1 MSFNALLENINRKN
15 RSYGQVG
22 NQSPAARIQRMNP
35 LLDTMSAVPIGPNVV
50 SQVNVPGAQNIGA
63 PQARGV
69 PLLPFAQNMPAPA
82 AQPMPVGEDVAPPN
96 VIPLNTPATEEIE
109 PTNIQL
115 DDPEEVVSE
124 DDTFFNQI
132 SRAAS
137 QGVEGVQQWASGV
150 AQDDEKMGK
159 LILALNSMRRK
170 PDAGIAA
177 AAREQIKGAQAERT
191 SNRTIEYLKSQGAS
205 STFMEIA
212 KTDPNK
218 ALIEFEKS
226 KKPVD
231 RKTLEDAAG
240 YKRYAD
246 TGERV
251 FPGVEKGK
259 DRKIIEDVAGRQRY
273 ADTGELTFPDIDVPA
288 KQEAPA
294 TEAARTRLD
303 QLIGKY
309 GQEQGSAM
317 FEREQQSHAIE
328 RARATVPPPPAAG
341 NLGIED
347 LQSARTQVRT
357 EFKQFDQ
364 PLEMID
370 QASVLANLA
379 GAGTGEENSQAEA
392 QLDKALAQVSGD
404 RQTSMLEVNRLAN
417 TGNLA
422 VRAGNVIS
430 KWLTGTQTEFT
441 LNEKKQLLG
450 ELKEFHE
457 ARRKDHEG
465 FLKDLYKQ
473 SNWPDDMVDKLFN
486 QRQEFVGGSGWSTT
500 SSGTKFKVV
509 Q

>member
-1 MSFNALLENINRKN
+1 
-15 RSYGQVG
+15 
-22 NQSPAARIQRMNP
+22 
-35 LLDTMSAVPIGPNVV
+35 
-50 SQVNVPGAQNIGA
+50 
-63 PQARGV
+63 
-69 PLLPFAQNMPAPA
+69 
-82 AQPMPVGEDVAPPN
+82 
-96 VIPLNTPATEEIE
+96 
-109 PTNIQL
+109 
-115 DDPEEVVSE
+115 
-124 DDTFFNQI
+124 
-132 SRAAS
+132 
-137 QGVEGVQQWASGV
+137 
-150 AQDDEKMGK
+150 
-159 LILALNSMRRK
+159 
-170 PDAGIAA
+170 
-177 AAREQIKGAQAERT
+177 
-191 SNRTIEYLKSQGAS
+191 
-205 STFMEIA
+205 
-212 KTDPNK
+212 
-218 ALIEFEKS
+218 
-226 KKPVD
+226 
-231 RKTLEDAAG
+231 
-240 YKRYAD
+240 
-246 TGERV
+246 V

-273 ADTGELTFPDIDVPA
+273 VDTGELTFPDIDVPA

>member
-1 MSFNALLENINRKN
+1 MNLGFPQRQPL
-15 RSYGQVG
+15 
-22 NQSPAARIQRMNP
+22 SPLDVQIMAGEPVIPVDTMAVQQARIDGSLP
-35 LLDTMSAVPIGPNVV
+35 PNI
-50 SQVNVPGAQNIGA
+50 QTQDLQMQQGLPQPPQAAA
-63 PQARGV
+63 PQVTAPEV
-69 PLLPFAQNMPAPA
+69 LPLTPPAQPEVDAPIDPKYVKGLVAAIKQGGIQGGDEGA
-82 AQPMPVGEDVAPPN
+82 AQGFGQWMQKVA
-96 VIPLNTPATEEIE
+96 
-109 PTNIQL
+109 
-115 DDPEEVVSE
+115 S
-124 DDTFFNQI
+124 
-132 SRAAS
+132 
-137 QGVEGVQQWASGV
+137 
-150 AQDDEKMGK
+150 DDEAMGSI
-159 LILALNSMRRK
+159 ILALNSLRTK
-170 PDAGIAA
+170 PDANLATA
-177 AAREQIKGAQAERT
+177 MREQISASRKQRKETAT
-191 SNRTIEYLKSQGAS
+191 KNRTLEVLKG
-205 STFMEIA
+205 
-212 KTDPNK
+212 
-218 ALIEFEKS
+218 L
-226 KKPVD
+226 
-231 RKTLEDAAG
+231 
-240 YKRYAD
+240 
-246 TGERV
+246 
-251 FPGVEKGK
+251 PGVTDEIMKIAEVDPLAAIKMAIEKKK

-273 ADTGELTFPDIDVPA
+273 VDTGELTFPDIDVPA

>member
-1 MSFNALLENINRKN
+1 MPI
-15 RSYGQVG
+15 
-22 NQSPAARIQRMNP
+22 SPG
-35 LLDTMSAVPIGPNVV
+35 LSAVTAQSLAPPTAQVPDPVAQELPLPQSQGLTPPVAQELPLPQSQGLTPPVAQEMGPPQPMELDLPKEIT
-50 SQVNVPGAQNIGA
+50 STDLAQGAVAAIKQGGIQG
-63 PQARGV
+63 GDEG
-69 PLLPFAQNMPAPA
+69 A
-82 AQPMPVGEDVAPPN
+82 AQGFGQWMQKVA
-96 VIPLNTPATEEIE
+96 
-109 PTNIQL
+109 
-115 DDPEEVVSE
+115 S
-124 DDTFFNQI
+124 
-132 SRAAS
+132 
-137 QGVEGVQQWASGV
+137 
-150 AQDDEKMGK
+150 DDEAMGSI
-159 LILALNSMRRK
+159 ILALNSLRTK
-170 PDAGIAA
+170 PDANLATA
-177 AAREQIKGAQAERT
+177 MREQISASRKQRKETAT
-191 SNRTIEYLKSQGAS
+191 KNRTLEVLKG
-205 STFMEIA
+205 
-212 KTDPNK
+212 
-218 ALIEFEKS
+218 L
-226 KKPVD
+226 
-231 RKTLEDAAG
+231 
-240 YKRYAD
+240 
-246 TGERV
+246 
-251 FPGVEKGK
+251 PGVTDEIMKIAEVDPLAAIKMAIEKK
-259 DRKIIEDVAGRQRY
+259 KR
-273 ADTGELTFPDIDVPA
+273 
-288 KQEAPA
+288 EAPA

>member
-1 MSFNALLENINRKN
+1 MKIAEVDPL
-15 RSYGQVG
+15 
-22 NQSPAARIQRMNP
+22 AAIKM
-35 LLDTMSAVPIGPNVV
+35 A
-50 SQVNVPGAQNIGA
+50 
-63 PQARGV
+63 
-69 PLLPFAQNMPAPA
+69 
-82 AQPMPVGEDVAPPN
+82 
-96 VIPLNTPATEEIE
+96 IE
-109 PTNIQL
+109 
-115 DDPEEVVSE
+115 
-124 DDTFFNQI
+124 
-132 SRAAS
+132 
-137 QGVEGVQQWASGV
+137 
-150 AQDDEKMGK
+150 
-159 LILALNSMRRK
+159 
-170 PDAGIAA
+170 
-177 AAREQIKGAQAERT
+177 
-191 SNRTIEYLKSQGAS
+191 
-205 STFMEIA
+205 
-212 KTDPNK
+212 
-218 ALIEFEKS
+218 
-226 KKPVD
+226 KKKD

-240 YKRYAD
+240 YKRYVD

-251 FPGVEKGK
+251 
-259 DRKIIEDVAGRQRY
+259 
-273 ADTGELTFPDIDVPA
+273 FPDIDVPA